1 MAQVF
6 ITGGAGFVGYHT
18 ARLLADEGHFVTAYD
33 AFLNYIDPTISHYH
47 DYLRT
52 RLRDLDRD
60 EIRLVRG
67 DVRNVSA
74 LRSALAESQPDVVIH
89 LAAIPL
95 ATASNRFSEEAI
107 QINLNG
113 TVALLE
119 AVRATPSVR
128 RLVFASS
135 SFVYGDFRYEP
146 ADEEHPTEPV
156 DVYGGTKLAGEAL
169 VKGFSRRFGAEYVIA
184 RLSAV
189 YGATD
194 ANRRVSQVFVE
205 RALLGEPLTLDRGGA
220 SRIDFTY
227 CDDVA
232 AGVAAAAL
240 DEAAANQVFNIT
252 RGEGRSILELAEII
266 KALVPGTAIEES
278 GPSEPRPERGALGI
292 ERARRLIGYEP
303 RFSLEEGLER
313 YLAFVR
319 ASGVLDQPRG
329 RALIG

>member
-1 MAQVF
+1 
-6 ITGGAGFVGYHT
+6 
-18 ARLLADEGHFVTAYD
+18 
-33 AFLNYIDPTISHYH
+33 
-47 DYLRT
+47 
-52 RLRDLDRD
+52 
-60 EIRLVRG
+60 
-67 DVRNVSA
+67 
-74 LRSALAESQPDVVIH
+74 
-89 LAAIPL
+89 
-95 ATASNRFSEEAI
+95 
-107 QINLNG
+107 
-113 TVALLE
+113 
-119 AVRATPSVR
+119 VR
-128 RLVFASS
+128 RVVFASS

-205 RALLGEPLTLDRGGA
+205 RALLGEPLTLDSGGA

-227 CDDVA
+227 CNDVA
-232 AGVAAAAL
+232 AGMAAAAL

-266 KALVPGTAIEES
+266 RALVPGTAIEES